1 MEFSRQ
7 YTLEFPIKSSI
18 KVLYKRL
25 STPSGLS
32 EWFANDV
39 NIKNGIYTFYWDGS
53 EQSAKLVTKK
63 ENKFVKYKWVD
74 SDEPDDYFEFK
85 IVVDDMTS
93 DVSLLVTD
101 FADDEEDFEEAKLLW
116 ELSLFISISPS
127 LARIIYSLPLAS
139 LDRYST
145 FSIMFEV

>member
-63 ENKFVKYKWVD
+63 ENKFVKYKWID
-74 SDEPDDYFEFK
+74 SDEADDYFEFK

-93 DVSLLVTD
+93 DVSLLITD
-101 FADDEEDFEEAKLLW
+101 FTDDEEDFEEAKLLW
-116 ELSLFISISPS
+116 ETQVDNLRGALG
-127 LARIIYSLPLAS
+127 L
-139 LDRYST
+139 
-145 FSIMFEV
+145 

>member
-7 YTLEFPIKSSI
+7 YTLEFPIRSSI

-39 NIKNGIYTFYWDGS
+39 NIKNGVYTFYWDGS

-74 SDEPDDYFEFK
+74 SDQADDYFEFK

-93 DVSLLVTD
+93 DVSLLITD

-116 ELSLFISISPS
+116 ETQVDNLRGALG
-127 LARIIYSLPLAS
+127 L
-139 LDRYST
+139 
-145 FSIMFEV
+145 

>member
-1 MEFSRQ
+1 MQFSRQ
-7 YTLEFPIKSSI
+7 YTLEFPIRSSI

-63 ENKFVKYKWVD
+63 ENKFVKYKWLD
-74 SDEPDDYFEFK
+74 SDEADDYFEFK

-93 DVSLLVTD
+93 DVSLLITD

-116 ELSLFISISPS
+116 ETQVDNLRGALG
-127 LARIIYSLPLAS
+127 L
-139 LDRYST
+139 
-145 FSIMFEV
+145 

>member
-39 NIKNGIYTFYWDGS
+39 NIKNGVYTFFWDGS

-74 SDEPDDYFEFK
+74 SDEADDYFEFK

-93 DVSLLVTD
+93 DVSLLITD

-116 ELSLFISISPS
+116 ETQVDNLRGALG
-127 LARIIYSLPLAS
+127 L
-139 LDRYST
+139 
-145 FSIMFEV
+145 

>member
-1 MEFSRQ
+1 MQFSRQ

-39 NIKNGIYTFYWDGS
+39 NIKNGVYTFYWDGS

-63 ENKFVKYKWVD
+63 ENKFVKYKWID
-74 SDEPDDYFEFK
+74 SDEADDYFEFK

-93 DVSLLVTD
+93 DVSLLITD

-116 ELSLFISISPS
+116 ETQVDNLRGALG
-127 LARIIYSLPLAS
+127 L
-139 LDRYST
+139 
-145 FSIMFEV
+145 

>member
-1 MEFSRQ
+1 MIGSKTLSLQKSNLTNNMEFSRQ
-7 YTLEFPIKSSI
+7 YTLEFPIRSSI

-74 SDEPDDYFEFK
+74 SDEADDYFEFK

-93 DVSLLVTD
+93 DVSLLITD

-116 ELSLFISISPS
+116 ETQVDNLRGALG
-127 LARIIYSLPLAS
+127 L
-139 LDRYST
+139 
-145 FSIMFEV
+145 

>member
-39 NIKNGIYTFYWDGS
+39 NIKNGVYTFYWDGS

-63 ENKFVKYKWVD
+63 EYKFVKYKWID
-74 SDEPDDYFEFK
+74 SDEADDYFEFK

-93 DVSLLVTD
+93 DVSLLITD

-116 ELSLFISISPS
+116 ETQVDNLRGALG
-127 LARIIYSLPLAS
+127 L
-139 LDRYST
+139 
-145 FSIMFEV
+145 

>member
-1 MEFSRQ
+1 MQFSRQ
-7 YTLEFPIKSSI
+7 YTLEFPIRSSI

-39 NIKNGIYTFYWDGS
+39 NIKNGVYTFYWDGS

-63 ENKFVKYKWVD
+63 ENKFVKYKWID
-74 SDEPDDYFEFK
+74 SDEADDYFEFK

-93 DVSLLVTD
+93 DVSLLITD

-116 ELSLFISISPS
+116 ETQVDNLRGALG
-127 LARIIYSLPLAS
+127 L
-139 LDRYST
+139 
-145 FSIMFEV
+145 

>member
-1 MEFSRQ
+1 MQFSRQ
-7 YTLEFPIKSSI
+7 YTLEFPIRSSI

-39 NIKNGIYTFYWDGS
+39 NIKNGVYTFYWDGS

-74 SDEPDDYFEFK
+74 SDEADDYFEFK

-93 DVSLLVTD
+93 DVSLLITD

-116 ELSLFISISPS
+116 ETQVDNLRGALG
-127 LARIIYSLPLAS
+127 L
-139 LDRYST
+139 
-145 FSIMFEV
+145 

>member
-7 YTLEFPIKSSI
+7 YTLEFPIRSSI

-39 NIKNGIYTFYWDGS
+39 NIKNGVYTFYWDGS

-74 SDEPDDYFEFK
+74 SDEADDYFEFK

-116 ELSLFISISPS
+116 ETQVDNLRGALG
-127 LARIIYSLPLAS
+127 L
-139 LDRYST
+139 
-145 FSIMFEV
+145 

>member
-7 YTLEFPIKSSI
+7 YTLEFPIRSSI

-39 NIKNGIYTFYWDGS
+39 NIKNGVYTFYWDGS

-63 ENKFVKYKWVD
+63 ENKFVKYKWID
-74 SDEPDDYFEFK
+74 SDEADDYFEFK

-93 DVSLLVTD
+93 DVSLLITD
-101 FADDEEDFEEAKLLW
+101 FADDEDDFEEAKLLW
-116 ELSLFISISPS
+116 ETQVDNLRGALG
-127 LARIIYSLPLAS
+127 L
-139 LDRYST
+139 
-145 FSIMFEV
+145 

>member
-7 YTLEFPIKSSI
+7 YTLEFPIRSSI

-39 NIKNGIYTFYWDGS
+39 NIKNGVYTFYWDGS

-63 ENKFVKYKWVD
+63 ENKFVKYKWID
-74 SDEPDDYFEFK
+74 SDEADDYFEFK

-93 DVSLLVTD
+93 DVSLLITD

-116 ELSLFISISPS
+116 ETQVDNLRSALG
-127 LARIIYSLPLAS
+127 L
-139 LDRYST
+139 
-145 FSIMFEV
+145 

>member
-1 MEFSRQ
+1 MSSKTFFSIEFDFHASPQLLYQ
-7 YTLEFPIKSSI
+7 Y
-18 KVLYKRL
+18 L

-116 ELSLFISISPS
+116 ETQVDNLRGALG
-127 LARIIYSLPLAS
+127 L
-139 LDRYST
+139 
-145 FSIMFEV
+145 

>member
-1 MEFSRQ
+1 MQFSRQ
-7 YTLEFPIKSSI
+7 YTLEFPIRSSI

-63 ENKFVKYKWVD
+63 ENKFVKYKWID
-74 SDEPDDYFEFK
+74 SDEADDYFEFK

-93 DVSLLVTD
+93 DVSLLITD

-116 ELSLFISISPS
+116 ETQVDNLRGALG
-127 LARIIYSLPLAS
+127 L
-139 LDRYST
+139 
-145 FSIMFEV
+145 

>member
-39 NIKNGIYTFYWDGS
+39 NIKNGVYTFYWDGS

-74 SDEPDDYFEFK
+74 SDEGDDYFEFK

-93 DVSLLVTD
+93 DVSLLITD

-116 ELSLFISISPS
+116 ETQVDNLRGALG
-127 LARIIYSLPLAS
+127 L
-139 LDRYST
+139 
-145 FSIMFEV
+145 

>member
-7 YTLEFPIKSSI
+7 YTLEFPIRSSI

-39 NIKNGIYTFYWDGS
+39 NIKNGLYTFYWDGS

-74 SDEPDDYFEFK
+74 SDEADDYFEFK

-93 DVSLLVTD
+93 DVSLLITD

-116 ELSLFISISPS
+116 ETQVDNLRGALG
-127 LARIIYSLPLAS
+127 L
-139 LDRYST
+139 
-145 FSIMFEV
+145 

>member
-7 YTLEFPIKSSI
+7 YTLEFPIRSSI

-39 NIKNGIYTFYWDGS
+39 NIKNGVYTFYWDGS

-63 ENKFVKYKWVD
+63 ENKFVKYKWLD
-74 SDEPDDYFEFK
+74 SDEADDYFEFK

-93 DVSLLVTD
+93 DVSLLITD

-116 ELSLFISISPS
+116 ETQVDNLRGALG
-127 LARIIYSLPLAS
+127 L
-139 LDRYST
+139 
-145 FSIMFEV
+145 

>member
-7 YTLEFPIKSSI
+7 YTLEFPISSSI

-63 ENKFVKYKWVD
+63 ENKFVKYKWID
-74 SDEPDDYFEFK
+74 SDEADDYFEFK

-93 DVSLLVTD
+93 DVSLLITD
-101 FADDEEDFEEAKLLW
+101 FADDEEDFEESKLLW
-116 ELSLFISISPS
+116 ETQVDNLRGALG
-127 LARIIYSLPLAS
+127 L
-139 LDRYST
+139 
-145 FSIMFEV
+145 

>member
-7 YTLEFPIKSSI
+7 YTLEFPIRSSI

-32 EWFANDV
+32 EWFANNV
-39 NIKNGIYTFYWDGS
+39 NIKNGVYTFYWDGS

-63 ENKFVKYKWVD
+63 ENKFVKYKWID
-74 SDEPDDYFEFK
+74 SDEADDYFEFK

-93 DVSLLVTD
+93 DVSLLITD

-116 ELSLFISISPS
+116 ETQVDNLRGALG
-127 LARIIYSLPLAS
+127 L
-139 LDRYST
+139 
-145 FSIMFEV
+145 

>member
-1 MEFSRQ
+1 MQFSRQ
-7 YTLEFPIKSSI
+7 YTLEFPIRSSI

-39 NIKNGIYTFYWDGS
+39 NIKNGVYTFYWDGS

-74 SDEPDDYFEFK
+74 SDEADDYFEFK

-93 DVSLLVTD
+93 DVSLLITD
-101 FADDEEDFEEAKLLW
+101 FADDDEDFEEAKLLW
-116 ELSLFISISPS
+116 ETQVDNLRGALG
-127 LARIIYSLPLAS
+127 L
-139 LDRYST
+139 
-145 FSIMFEV
+145 

>member
-39 NIKNGIYTFYWDGS
+39 NIKNSVYTFYWDGS

-63 ENKFVKYKWVD
+63 ENKFVKYKWLD
-74 SDEPDDYFEFK
+74 SDEADDYFEFK

-93 DVSLLVTD
+93 DVSLLITD

-116 ELSLFISISPS
+116 ETQVDNLRGALG
-127 LARIIYSLPLAS
+127 L
-139 LDRYST
+139 
-145 FSIMFEV
+145 

>member
-7 YTLEFPIKSSI
+7 YTLEFPISSSI

-39 NIKNGIYTFYWDGS
+39 NIKNGVYTFYWDGS

-63 ENKFVKYKWVD
+63 ENKFVKYKWID
-74 SDEPDDYFEFK
+74 SDVADDYFEFK

-93 DVSLLVTD
+93 DVSLLITD

-116 ELSLFISISPS
+116 ETQVDNLRGALG
-127 LARIIYSLPLAS
+127 L
-139 LDRYST
+139 
-145 FSIMFEV
+145 

>member
-1 MEFSRQ
+1 MQFSRQ
-7 YTLEFPIKSSI
+7 YTLEFPIRSSI

-39 NIKNGIYTFYWDGS
+39 NIKNGVYTFYWDGS

-63 ENKFVKYKWVD
+63 ENKFVKYKWID
-74 SDEPDDYFEFK
+74 SDEADDYFEFK

-116 ELSLFISISPS
+116 ETQVDNLRGALG
-127 LARIIYSLPLAS
+127 L
-139 LDRYST
+139 
-145 FSIMFEV
+145 

>member
-1 MEFSRQ
+1 MQFSRQ
-7 YTLEFPIKSSI
+7 YTLEFPIRSSI

-39 NIKNGIYTFYWDGS
+39 NIKNSVYTFYWDGS
-53 EQSAKLVTKK
+53 EQSAKLVAKK
-63 ENKFVKYKWVD
+63 ENKFVKYKWID
-74 SDEPDDYFEFK
+74 SDEADDYFEFK

-93 DVSLLVTD
+93 DVSLLITD

-116 ELSLFISISPS
+116 ETQVDNLRGALG
-127 LARIIYSLPLAS
+127 L
-139 LDRYST
+139 
-145 FSIMFEV
+145 

>member
-7 YTLEFPIKSSI
+7 YTLEFPIRSSI

-39 NIKNGIYTFYWDGS
+39 NIKNGVYTFYWDGS

-74 SDEPDDYFEFK
+74 SDEADDYFEFK

-93 DVSLLVTD
+93 DVSLLITD
-101 FADDEEDFEEAKLLW
+101 FADDGEDFEEAKLLW
-116 ELSLFISISPS
+116 ETQVDNLRGALG
-127 LARIIYSLPLAS
+127 L
-139 LDRYST
+139 
-145 FSIMFEV
+145 

>member
-1 MEFSRQ
+1 MQKPNLTNNMEFSRQ
-7 YTLEFPIKSSI
+7 YTLEFPISSSI

-63 ENKFVKYKWVD
+63 ENKFVSNK
-74 SDEPDDYFEFK
+74 FQ
-85 IVVDDMTS
+85 
-93 DVSLLVTD
+93 
-101 FADDEEDFEEAKLLW
+101 
-116 ELSLFISISPS
+116 
-127 LARIIYSLPLAS
+127 
-139 LDRYST
+139 
-145 FSIMFEV
+145 

>member
-63 ENKFVKYKWVD
+63 ENKFVKYKWLD
-74 SDEPDDYFEFK
+74 SDEADDYFEFK

-116 ELSLFISISPS
+116 ETQVDNLRGALG
-127 LARIIYSLPLAS
+127 L
-139 LDRYST
+139 
-145 FSIMFEV
+145 

>member
-7 YTLEFPIKSSI
+7 YTLEFPIRSSI

-39 NIKNGIYTFYWDGS
+39 NIKNGVYTFYWDGS

-74 SDEPDDYFEFK
+74 SDEADDYFEFK

-93 DVSLLVTD
+93 DVSLLITD

-116 ELSLFISISPS
+116 ETQVDNLRGALG
-127 LARIIYSLPLAS
+127 L
-139 LDRYST
+139 
-145 FSIMFEV
+145 

>member
-39 NIKNGIYTFYWDGS
+39 NIKNGVYTFYWDGS

-101 FADDEEDFEEAKLLW
+101 FADDKEDFEEAKLLW
-116 ELSLFISISPS
+116 ETQVDNLRGALG
-127 LARIIYSLPLAS
+127 L
-139 LDRYST
+139 
-145 FSIMFEV
+145 

>member
-63 ENKFVKYKWVD
+63 ENKFVKYKWID
-74 SDEPDDYFEFK
+74 SDEADDYFEFK

-93 DVSLLVTD
+93 DVSLLITD

-116 ELSLFISISPS
+116 ETQVDNLRGALG
-127 LARIIYSLPLAS
+127 L
-139 LDRYST
+139 
-145 FSIMFEV
+145 

>member
-7 YTLEFPIKSSI
+7 YTLEFPIRSSI

-39 NIKNGIYTFYWDGS
+39 NIKDGVYTFYWDGS

-74 SDEPDDYFEFK
+74 SDEADDYFEFK

-93 DVSLLVTD
+93 DVSLLITD

-116 ELSLFISISPS
+116 ETQVDNLRGALG
-127 LARIIYSLPLAS
+127 L
-139 LDRYST
+139 
-145 FSIMFEV
+145 

>member
-7 YTLEFPIKSSI
+7 YTLEFPIRSSI

-39 NIKNGIYTFYWDGS
+39 NIKNGVYTFYWDGS
-53 EQSAKLVTKK
+53 EQSAKLVAKK

-74 SDEPDDYFEFK
+74 SDEADDYFEFK

-93 DVSLLVTD
+93 DVSLLITD

-116 ELSLFISISPS
+116 ETQVDNLRGALG
-127 LARIIYSLPLAS
+127 L
-139 LDRYST
+139 
-145 FSIMFEV
+145 

>member
-74 SDEPDDYFEFK
+74 SDEADDYFEFK

-93 DVSLLVTD
+93 DVSLLITD

-116 ELSLFISISPS
+116 ETQVDNLRGALG
-127 LARIIYSLPLAS
+127 L
-139 LDRYST
+139 
-145 FSIMFEV
+145 

>member
-7 YTLEFPIKSSI
+7 YTLEFPIRSSI

-39 NIKNGIYTFYWDGS
+39 NIKNGVYTFYWDGS

-63 ENKFVKYKWVD
+63 ENKFVKYKWID
-74 SDEPDDYFEFK
+74 SDEAEDYFEFK

-93 DVSLLVTD
+93 DVSLLITD

-116 ELSLFISISPS
+116 ETQVDNLRGALG
-127 LARIIYSLPLAS
+127 L
-139 LDRYST
+139 
-145 FSIMFEV
+145 

>member
-39 NIKNGIYTFYWDGS
+39 NIKNGVYTFYWDGS

-74 SDEPDDYFEFK
+74 SDEADDYFEFK

-93 DVSLLVTD
+93 DVSLLITD
-101 FADDEEDFEEAKLLW
+101 FADDEEDFEETKLLW
-116 ELSLFISISPS
+116 ETQVDNLRGALG
-127 LARIIYSLPLAS
+127 L
-139 LDRYST
+139 
-145 FSIMFEV
+145 